1 MWNEQVNAEAAQIM
15 KEAVACNI
23 IAAECQVE
31 LDKAMPALMAAEA
44 ALNVLTK
51 KDMSEVKAYA
61 KPPALV
67 EMTLNAVMTVL
78 KRTPTWAEAKL
89 TLGDSQFLDKLM
101 NYNKDLLVTSTT
113 PTSHTW
119 DSRELSKTRFYRLL
133 SRKMVIVRKSILG
146 C

>member
-1 MWNEQVNAEAAQIM
+1 M
-15 KEAVACNI
+15 
-23 IAAECQVE
+23 E

-89 TLGDSQFLDKLM
+89 ALGDSQFLDKLM
-101 NYNKDLLVTSTT
+101 NYNKDLLVL
-113 PTSHTW
+113 
-119 DSRELSKTRFYRLL
+119 LSKLQLCTWNTRKNSL
-133 SRKMVIVRKSILG
+133 RKKTKN
-146 C
+146 

>member
-1 MWNEQVNAEAAQIM
+1 VNTEAARIM
-15 KEAVACNI
+15 KEAEACNV
-23 IAAECQVE
+23 IAAECQLE

-78 KRTPTWAEAKL
+78 KRPPNWTEAKL
-89 TLGDSQFLDKLM
+89 ALGDSQFLEKLM
-101 NYNKDLLVTSTT
+101 NYNKDFLV
-113 PTSHTW
+113 
-119 DSRELSKTRFYRLL
+119 
-133 SRKMVIVRKSILG
+133 LG
-146 C
+146 ETICMKYVYNTKD